1 MLELKKCC
9 QVPFPEKLLGKIM
22 LVGITYYAEGD
33 PEPIEQKQFWGEVTE
48 VNDDLIR
55 IQRPNGETLTL
66 PPDLRSTKRARPGE
80 YTLHST
86 GETVKDPDFLVT
98 WNVTSPQND

>member
-1 MLELKKCC
+1 MLELKECC
-9 QVPFPEKLLGKIM
+9 QVPFPEKLS
-22 LVGITYYAEGD
+22 EGY
-33 PEPIEQKQFWGEVTE
+33 EVTE
-48 VNDDLIR
+48 RAIYANVNDDLIR